1 MGKYNILN
9 NLYIYAILCI
19 LFSANVDARSMAV
32 RQQFKN
38 LYPCPSTGESKGRC
52 PGWIIDHIEA
62 LACGGAD
69 SVSNM
74 MWQTVEE
81 AKAKDKWERIGCSKG
96 KRINEPNNLR
106 SVQ

>member
-1 MGKYNILN
+1 MKFIF
-9 NLYIYAILCI
+9 IMAILVVVSQ
-19 LFSANVDARSMAV
+19 SADARSMAV

-74 MWQTVEE
+74 QWQTVQD
-81 AKAKDKWERIGCSKG
+81 AKAKDRWERIGCSKG
-96 KRINEPNNLR
+96 GKKIAAPGQVRINK
-106 SVQ
+106 